1 MKLILTLT
9 MLLSSNLLFART
21 TGEIRFGDGSSSV
34 RITVGNDNSNG
45 RELVKRIKRLER
57 AVGHLQM
64 RVYEL
69 EDGNYGEQNLFV
81 PLPLV
86 ESHLVSTLLM
96 NETVNSFDLYKK
108 EKVTV
113 CVESGRDAESI
124 SLQKLR
130 SDRDILVVKKST
142 LNCFMP

>member
-21 TGEIRFGDGSSSV
+21 AGEIRFGDGSSSV

-69 EDGNYGEQNLFV
+69 EDGNYGEQKFICSV
-81 PLPLV
+81 TTCRKSSSV
-86 ESHLVSTLLM
+86 HAS
-96 NETVNSFDLYKK
+96 NERNCEFFDLYKK

-113 CVESGRDAESI
+113 WAESGRDAESI

-130 SDRDILVVKKST
+130 SDRDILVIKKST